1 MKFVPIIA
9 VMLKHYSIEKSPSF
23 QRCLVPAAF
32 SYFNVGRQM
41 FSASPKVDPKW

>member
-32 SYFNVGRQM
+32 SYFNVGWQM